1 MYAHGV
7 THIQEA
13 SFLKEFHWASLTVDE
28 GHRLKN
34 SKSRLYLALC
44 ELNADCRLLLSGT
57 PLQNNLD
64 ELFML
69 IHFIEPDKFA
79 DLAEFQV
86 RAVFVLICW
95 VSSSTCCPERAAFVW
110 TTPTR
115 RSMGCPSTASSC
127 FSRSF

>member
-1 MYAHGV
+1 M
-7 THIQEA
+7 QEA
-13 SFLKEFHWASLTVDE
+13 SFLKEFRWASLTVDE

-34 SKSRLYLALC
+34 SKSRLYVALN

-57 PLQNNLD
+57 PLQNSLE

-86 RAVFVLICW
+86 RTGLA
-95 VSSSTCCPERAAFVW
+95 
-110 TTPTR
+110 
-115 RSMGCPSTASSC
+115 
-127 FSRSF
+127 